1 MALLR
6 GYLFVIADKGR
17 SAARIGMARDVH
29 THFQQLSAASP
40 LDLELVSLHPCS
52 YIKYRE
58 FKVHKLLSDLYLRQ
72 GWFRWDEA
80 RIQAAITEALA
91 VPESVIKTSLK
102 NTSTRNYDFPVKR
115 ADTGEVFPN
124 SREAAEKAL
133 GSKKFAA
140 KIRKAVRDR
149 IKCGPSLWERG

>member
-1 MALLR
+1 M
-6 GYLFVIADKGR
+6 IADKGR
-17 SAARIGMARDVH
+17 TAAKIGMARDVH

-40 LDLELVSLHPCS
+40 LDLELVSLHPCT
-52 YIKYRE
+52 YVKFRE

-80 RIQAAITEALA
+80 RIDAAIAEALA
-91 VPESVIKTSLK
+91 VDETTIKTSLK
-102 NTSTRNYDFPVKR
+102 SVSTRNYDFPVKR
-115 ADTGEVFPN
+115 TDTGEVFPN
-124 SREAAEKAL
+124 SREAAEKVL

-149 IKCGPSLWERG
+149 IKCGPCLWERG